1 MTVMRKALISLVALL
16 TVSATT
22 LTAQT
27 VQMEARM
34 GSESTISPLPKE
46 LTKDGNAYMAVVD
59 FDHNG
64 KKSEIGIYDSPGP
77 QGIKLSIPIPLQES
91 SDTYYEKADGVIE
104 NVRFSKKFYDKF
116 TDKDTAYTI
125 SMIPEIETFIRKF
138 WGYGESFSLTEFF
151 DADSMKALM
160 GNNLRDDQ
168 FYQFERY
175 GRKYPYEFWG
185 VSDDSCVCLYHY
197 FSYYT
202 ELDSTNAIWTKD
214 LDYSVNN
221 GYYKY
226 ELNLEGFLYQ
236 DIDNSFYPTTPIY
249 ASQNIFNDDD
259 NWEYLIADIELTP
272 RYSDGWICDDWEIR
286 RRVDQSR
293 TFKGIKTMNDKGSQ
307 LAYVTLPDED
317 KEKTTYL
324 RVNSVSALN
333 GKIYILT
340 SEDVQKGDC
349 DSYNWKT
356 YQGIYVIEPTTTK
369 VLSISR
375 APSRMGISPTVIEQG
390 SRLDIHVSE
399 PTDNDNVTISS
410 MSGQIMESSQ
420 INNDNK
426 ASFNTG
432 AMPKGV
438 YNVTLRGDGNPT
450 ENQRIIIK

>member
-185 VSDDSCVCLYHY
+185 VSDDSCVCMYHY
-197 FSYYT
+197 FGYYT
-202 ELDSTNAIWTKD
+202 ELDTTNAVWTKD
-214 LDYSVNN
+214 LDFSIANDYEPYSM
-221 GYYKY
+221 
-226 ELNLEGFLYQ
+226 NLSGFLYQ
-236 DIDNSFYPTTPIY
+236 DIDGSFYPTTVVY
-249 ASQNIFNDDD
+249 ASQNIFNNDD
-259 NWEYLIADIELTP
+259 NWEFLTFDIEMTRHP
-272 RYSDGWICDDWEIR
+272 GDGYICDDQVVR
-286 RRVDQSR
+286 RRVQQSGYI
-293 TFKGIKTMNDKGSQ
+293 KGLRILNDKGEQ
-307 LAYVTLPDED
+307 LTYIGIPDANDER
-317 KEKTTYL
+317 TTYV
-324 RVNSVSALN
+324 RINTVSVLN
-333 GKIYILT
+333 DLVYILT
-340 SEDVQKGDC
+340 SEDVQKGLGIN
-349 DSYNWKT
+349 YRWKT
-356 YQGIYVIEPTTTK
+356 YEGIYVIDPTTTS
-369 VLSISR
+369 VQSISR
-375 APSRMGISPTVIEQG
+375 APSRMVIGPTVIEQG
-390 SRLDIHVSE
+390 NRLDISVSQ
-399 PTDNDNVTISS
+399 PSANDNVTITGI
-410 MSGQIMESSQ
+410 SGQVLESSPVK
-420 INNDNK
+420 NGNSV
-426 ASFNTG
+426 SFNTE

-438 YNVTLRGDGNPT
+438 YNVTLRSNGGSV